1 MAINTRKSDQKPSR
15 VLLVANRTA
24 TDQPLIQAVRQRAQR
39 GPASFHLLVPAKP
52 RGLHRLVD
60 PEVAGRDV
68 ARRRLELALPGL
80 RDAAGHS
87 VTGQVGDANPLAAIH
102 DALHLHGFD
111 EIIISTLPW
120 RLSRWMRVDLPSKVR
135 ALGLPVTHVSST
147 TPEAADGVL
156 DAARVGSG
164 VSSSR
169 GLQGA
174 SVH

>member
-1 MAINTRKSDQKPSR
+1 M
-15 VLLVANRTA
+15 
-24 TDQPLIQAVRQRAQR
+24 
-39 GPASFHLLVPAKP
+39 
-52 RGLHRLVD
+52 D